1 MCHTPPRQNLWELAV
16 LAFLAEKPMH
26 PYEMQR
32 LLGERHKD
40 ELLILKRGSLYHA
53 INRLLDLALIE
64 PQGTSRTG
72 KRPVRTTYGIT
83 QSGRVALV
91 GWIHEMIAVPLQESS
106 EFMAAL
112 SFLVHLTP
120 KDALPQLKQRVRWL
134 EQNIA
139 ELDSSI
145 ASLTPQVTRINL
157 IESEYLSALR
167 KAEVEWIKNLV
178 NELQTGK
185 LTWDL
190 KTILRDAEAA
200 KRKQAK
206 SKKET

>member
-1 MCHTPPRQNLWELAV
+1 MANTPARQNLWELAV

-64 PQGTSRTG
+64 PQGTGRTG

-83 QSGRVALV
+83 QAGRGALG
-91 GWIHEMIAVPLQESS
+91 GWIHEMISVPLQESS

-120 KDALPQLKQRVRWL
+120 KDAIPRLEQRVRWL

-139 ELDSSI
+139 ELNSSI
-145 ASLTPQVTRINL
+145 ASLTPRVKRINL
-157 IESEYLSALR
+157 IESEYLSAMR
-167 KAEVEWIKNLV
+167 KAEVAWIENLID
-178 NELQTGK
+178 ELQPGK

-190 KTILRDAEAA
+190 KAILRDAETAN
-200 KRKQAK
+200 RRQAK
-206 SKKET
+206 SKKEN

>member
-1 MCHTPPRQNLWELAV
+1 MPDAPAHQNLWELAV

-32 LLGERHKD
+32 LLAERHKD

-53 INRLLDLALIE
+53 INRLLDLVLIE
-64 PQGTSRTG
+64 PQGTGRTG

-83 QSGRVALV
+83 PAGRAALLE
-91 GWIHEMIAVPLQESS
+91 WIHEMISVPLQESS

-120 KDALPQLKQRVRWL
+120 KDAIPDLKQRVRWL
-134 EQNIA
+134 EQNIV

-145 ASLTPQVTRINL
+145 ASLTPRITRINL

-167 KAEVEWIKNLV
+167 KAEVAWIKNLV

-190 KTILRDAEAA
+190 KAILRDAEAV
-200 KRKQAK
+200 KRRQAK